1 VSESILRVI
10 ACSKKNVA
18 QHGVGVD
25 VCGIGR
31 ERGLQVLLRGR
42 AEFALGDFL
51 VEEVCPAQVCLNVG
65 LSRTGGADNCGV
77 KHRENFIE
85 LRSRQRSCAFVI
97 ARDAHDLEVLEPE
110 HGRIDQSIGCFAVL
124 RIGLES
130 RLIGVEGGLV
140 FAALHLVL
148 SDGDVCGGL
157 AAPLMMA
164 LKPAQAAE

>member
-51 VEEVCPAQVCLNVG
+51 VEEVCPADVCLNVG
-65 LSRTGGADNCGV
+65 LSRTGDADECGV
-77 KHRENFIE
+77 KHRENLIE
-85 LRSRQRSCAFVI
+85 LRSCQRSCAFVI
-97 ARDAHDLEVLEPE
+97 ARQAHDVEAVEQE
-110 HGRIDQSIGCFAVL
+110 HGCIYQAIGGFAVL

-130 RLIGVEGGLV
+130 RLIGVEGGFV

-148 SDGDVCGGL
+148 SNGDVCGGL
-157 AAPLMMA
+157 AALLMMA
-164 LKPAQAAE
+164 LKPTQAAE